1 MAGSEK
7 KNVDTDL
14 TPAQERLSQLWEEH
28 VRYEFSTRNADDTLA
43 TMVEDAYVN
52 HIPVLT
58 GGSGQDEL
66 REFYSKR
73 FIPQMPPD
81 TEMTP
86 ISRTIGEDQIVDE
99 MIFKFTH
106 TIPMDWMLPG
116 ISPTEKRVE
125 VPLVAIIRFRDG
137 KLAHEHIYWDQASVL
152 VQIGLLDPAN
162 LPVAGVESARKVL
175 DPSLPANELMQRA
188 EASAESTGKN
198 T

>member
-1 MAGSEK
+1 MAGSK
-7 KNVDTDL
+7 KKSADTDL

-86 ISRTIGEDQIVDE
+86 VSRTIGEDQIVDE
-99 MIFKFTH
+99 MVFKFTH
-106 TIPMDWMLPG
+106 TIPMDWILPG
-116 ISPTEKRVE
+116 IPPTGKRVE
-125 VPLVAIIRFRDG
+125 VPLSRNRSSQRRQTG
-137 KLAHEHIYWDQASVL
+137 SRAHLLGPGERACADRIARSRQAACS
-152 VQIGLLDPAN
+152 G
-162 LPVAGVESARKVL
+162 R
-175 DPSLPANELMQRA
+175 
-188 EASAESTGKN
+188 
-198 T
+198 